1 MNSLPQP
8 PRWALRFLH
17 WYCHPAFLEEIE
29 GDLYEL
35 FYRRVEET
43 GTHRARWRFVWDVI
57 RFFRL
62 RILRK
67 FTLFIHTAMWQNH
80 FKIAFRNMQRQKT
93 FTVINILGL
102 TVGITTAM
110 FMLLWVSDEW
120 SFDRFHSNSDN
131 IYRVYTNMAFGDG
144 ELVTWGTVP
153 QPLEKVLRE
162 EYPEISHVVL
172 MGTSR
177 AANFAL
183 EGKVFKEE
191 GLYGGKEMFEVF
203 SYELLEGDP
212 ANVLKDLKSLAIS
225 EDLARKYFGENWKGN
240 TLGKTIRINNNRDVT
255 VTGVFANVPDNS
267 SLKFDFVLS
276 VEDLVENQPWQK
288 EWGNFN
294 FWMYVM
300 LKQNTDGNL
309 ASVNIQEAINRH
321 YPEAEASLF
330 LHPLTK
336 EHLYSQFEN
345 GKSVGGKISY
355 VRIFSVV
362 AFFLILIACINFMN
376 LATARSVKRAKEI
389 GVRKVIGATRSSLIS
404 QFMSESVL
412 TVMISMLAVILAM
425 ELLMPFFNSLTGKN
439 LAINYASPEYWLI
452 FWGIALFA
460 GVLSG
465 SYPSFFLSS
474 FQIVKILKGTL
485 KFGKEAVWIRMGLVV
500 FQFSLSILLII
511 GALVVSQQINFLKNQ
526 NLGLDKDNMVFFG
539 HSQNMNANFPALKEK
554 MLAVPGVT
562 FISISDQN
570 PLMVQNSTSSPVWQG
585 KDPNLEMY
593 FHVIKVN
600 EDFLGNMHI
609 NLASGRNFSTD
620 YSLDSANYL
629 INETSAKAMGLTEP
643 LDKELEV
650 WGRKGRIIGVIKDF
664 HITSLHTPIEPVI
677 LTLRPE
683 DCGFMFAR
691 IAPGKI
697 ETALSGL
704 TQIYK
709 EYNANLPMDYR
720 FMDDTYQQYYESET
734 VMGKLAHYFAGIAIF
749 IACLGLLGL
758 ASFSAQQRTREIGIR
773 KVLGASVPH
782 LVMLMSREF
791 ILLVGVAFLIA
802 VVGGL
807 WLTNQWLSEYA
818 YRTEPGIEIFVIA
831 GVISVAVA
839 WLTILFQALRAASAN
854 PVEAIRTE

>member
-1 MNSLPQP
+1 MNPQFQP
-8 PRWALRFLH
+8 PRWAQKFLR
-17 WYCHPAFLEEIE
+17 WYCHPDLLEEIE
-29 GDLYEL
+29 GDLFEL
-35 FYRRVEET
+35 FYRRVEEK
-43 GTHRARWRFVWDVI
+43 GPGHARRLFSWEVF

-67 FTLFIHTAMWQNH
+67 FAFIIYTAMWKNH
-80 FKIAFRNMQRQKT
+80 IKIALRNMQRQKA
-93 FTVINILGL
+93 FTAINILGL

-120 SFDRFHSNSDN
+120 RFDRFHTNADK
-131 IYRVYTNMAFGDG
+131 IYRVYCNMTFSEG
-144 ELVTWGTVP
+144 EIVTWGTVP

-177 AANFAL
+177 AANFGL
-183 EGKVFKEE
+183 DDKVFKEE

-203 SYELLEGDP
+203 SYELLEGNPED
-212 ANVLKDLKSLAIS
+212 VLSDLKSLVIS

-240 TLGKTIRINNNRDVT
+240 TLGKTIRINNNRDVK

-300 LKQNTDGNL
+300 LKENTDGKV
-309 ASVNIQEAINRH
+309 ASANIQEAINRH
-321 YPEAEASLF
+321 YPDAEASLF

-345 GKSVGGKISY
+345 GKSSGGKISY

-362 AFFLILIACINFMN
+362 ALFLILIACINFMN

-404 QFMSESVL
+404 QFMSESIL
-412 TVMISMLAVILAM
+412 TVMISMVVVVLSM

-439 LAINYASPEYWLI
+439 LSIDYASPQYWLI
-452 FWGIALFA
+452 FLGIAGFA
-460 GVLSG
+460 GILSG

-474 FQIVKILKGTL
+474 FQVVQILKGTL
-485 KFGKEAVWIRMGLVV
+485 KFGNSAVWIRMGLVV

-511 GALVVSQQINFLKNQ
+511 GALVVNQQVNFLKNQ
-526 NLGLDKDNMVFFG
+526 NLGLDKENMIFFG
-539 HSQNMNANFPALKEK
+539 HSQNMNNNFPALKEK
-554 MLAVPGVT
+554 MLSVPGVT
-562 FISISDQN
+562 SVSISDQN
-570 PLMVQNSTSSPVWQG
+570 PLMVQNSTSSPDWEG

-593 FHVIKVN
+593 FHVLKVN
-600 EDFLGNMHI
+600 EDFLDNMHI
-609 NLASGRNFSTD
+609 GLASGRNFSTD

-664 HITSLHTPIEPVI
+664 HITSMHTPIEPVI

-691 IAPGKI
+691 TAPGQI
-697 ETALSGL
+697 ETALAGL
-704 TQIYK
+704 TTIYK
-709 EYNANLPMDYR
+709 EYNGNLPMDYR
-720 FMDDTYQQYYESET
+720 FLDDTYQQYYESET
-734 VMGKLAHYFAGIAIF
+734 VMGQLARYFAGIAIF

-773 KVLGASVPH
+773 KVLGASVPN
-782 LVMLMSREF
+782 LVMLMSRSF
-791 ILLVGVAFLIA
+791 VLLVGLAFVISTIA
-802 VVGGL
+802 G
-807 WLTNQWLSEYA
+807 WLLLSYWLSGYA
-818 YRTEPGIEIFVIA
+818 YRTDMGIGVFLAA
-831 GVISVAVA
+831 GGISVAVA

-854 PVEAIRTE
+854 PVEAIRME